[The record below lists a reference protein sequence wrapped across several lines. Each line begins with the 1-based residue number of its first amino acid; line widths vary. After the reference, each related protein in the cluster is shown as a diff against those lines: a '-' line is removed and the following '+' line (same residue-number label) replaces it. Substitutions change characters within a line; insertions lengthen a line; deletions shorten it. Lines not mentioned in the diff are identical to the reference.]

1 MYIIT
6 TPIEV
11 YVSYLKKVGKIIR
24 GKNWLTFLGVSDQ
37 EIQTISQLDYRRL
50 ATFPQRS
57 SLKMELIIMTD
68 LM

>member
-6 TPIEV
+6 APIEV

-50 ATFPQRS
+50 AKGVP
-57 SLKMELIIMTD
+57 
-68 LM
+68 